1 MILSCC
7 NRDSLWN
14 AGEFTSPY
22 SEPGSTPIGNEEERL
37 ADYFSSPEFARP

>member
-14 AGEFTSPY
+14 AGEFLSPY
-22 SEPGSTPIGNEEERL
+22 AEPGSTPIGNQEGGL
-37 ADYFSSPEFARP
+37 ADCFSSPEFVRP